1 MTAHSM
7 RCSSVTSRLQRFQCG
22 ALWQP
27 HDYNAFNAVL
37 FDNLTITTLFN
48 AVLFGNLTITTLS
61 MRCFSATSRLQ
72 HFQCGALWQPRDYNT
87 FNAVLFGNL
96 TITALSMRC
105 SLATSRPQHFQCGA
119 FRQPRENVD
128 KRCFIRFRPIAELA
142 RDKINSSK
150 RLKERGVIA
159 IIGGIF

>member
-7 RCSSVTSRLQRFQCG
+7 RCFSATSRLQRFQCG
-22 ALWQP
+22 ALRQP
-27 HDYNAFNAVL
+27 RDHNAFQCGALRQPRDHNAFQCGAL
-37 FDNLTITTLFN
+37 RQPRDHNTFN

-61 MRCFSATSRLQ
+61 MRCSLATSRLQ
-72 HFQCGALWQPRDYNT
+72 RFQCGALWQPRDH
-87 FNAVLFGNL
+87 NA
-96 TITALSMRC
+96 
-105 SLATSRPQHFQCGA
+105 FQCGA
-119 FRQPRENVD
+119 LWQPRENVD

-159 IIGGIF
+159 IIDGIF